1 MLLSRGGQ
9 AFAGGWGASSG
20 AEVWGDKAG
29 RSCTDRP
36 GSCGDSGAGPRPAV
50 AASEPLPGHSAL
62 GRQPGSPGAWQEA
75 AGAQLPWQRPDR
87 ALWAKGRG
95 GAEPE
100 WEGAVRGVRPL
111 PPAGC
116 MTTGQHSCCL
126 LSPRPIQNVSRPHLR
141 GCGEVAA
148 PCVQAHRKQNVAAQ
162 GGGSPLTGSAGALAA
177 ETSEKGPQEHPR
189 SPQRPPTLQNDR
201 PDGPLSSPAPGP
213 QPRGRSG
220 AGGA

>member
-9 AFAGGWGASSG
+9 AFAGGSGASSG
-20 AEVWGDKAG
+20 AEVWGDRAG

-36 GSCGDSGAGPRPAV
+36 GSRGDSGAGPRPAV

-100 WEGAVRGVRPL
+100 WEGAVRGVGPL

-126 LSPRPIQNVSRPHLR
+126 LSPRPIQNGSRPHLR
-141 GCGEVAA
+141 GCGEEAA
-148 PCVQAHRKQNVAAQ
+148 PCVQAHRKQNAAGS
-162 GGGSPLTGSAGALAA
+162 GGREPADRLGWGAGCRDLR
-177 ETSEKGPQEHPR
+177 EGTLGE
-189 SPQRPPTLQNDR
+189 PTL
-201 PDGPLSSPAPGP
+201 PTAASHPAE
-213 QPRGRSG
+213 
-220 AGGA
+220 